1 MKQYAAFLLISVI
14 ASLAVSA
21 QVKPASSPTPTAIPS
36 LVPIKPGST
45 IKPMAEQRVVDTGS
59 VVGRKYTNNSFG
71 FELRFPDTWL
81 ISDGIL
87 ETSMKKNGYNLHVAD
102 LSRIDPRFQADIRH
116 FEKQVTLLLTVYR
129 SLPGTIENGII
140 LISAEDL
147 AGNPQI
153 KDAVDYLDAIRATY
167 QTLRLPPGF
176 KYSETQAEKL
186 GLMQFGYLETSAKTG
201 KKRLYATVR
210 NGFAIMFTIS
220 YTSGDDLQAMREVL
234 TRGNFALK

>member
-1 MKQYAAFLLISVI
+1 MKQYAAILAISLIVTLS
-14 ASLAVSA
+14 VSA
-21 QVKPASSPTPTAIPS
+21 QVKPAQSPTPTTIPS
-36 LVPIKPGST
+36 IVPVKPGST
-45 IKPMAEQRVVDTGS
+45 MTPMAEQSARDMGS
-59 VVGRKYTNNSFG
+59 VSGRTYTNKTFG
-71 FELRFPDTWL
+71 FEVSFPETWL
-81 ISDGIL
+81 IPDSNL
-87 ETSMKKNGYNLHVAD
+87 ETSLKKNGYNLHVAD

-129 SLPGTIENGII
+129 SLPGTIENGIM
-140 LISAEDL
+140 LISAENL

-167 QTLRLPPGF
+167 ITLRLPPDF
-176 KYSETQAEKL
+176 KYSETRAEKL
-186 GLMQFGYLETSAKTG
+186 GSMQFGFLDTSAKTG

-220 YTSGDDLQAMREVL
+220 YTSGDDLLAMRQVL

>member
-1 MKQYAAFLLISVI
+1 MKQYAAFLVVVLLATFSVG
-14 ASLAVSA
+14 A
-21 QVKPASSPTPTAIPS
+21 QVKPAQSPAPTAIPS
-36 LVPIKPGST
+36 IIPIKPGST
-45 IKPMAEQRVVDTGS
+45 ITPMAEQPAVDTGS
-59 VVGRKYTNNSFG
+59 VSGRKYTNHTFG
-71 FELRFPDTWL
+71 FEVSFPETW
-81 ISDGIL
+81 SVPDSTL

-102 LSRIDPRFQADIRH
+102 LSTIDPRFQADIRH
-116 FEKQVTLLLTVYR
+116 FEKRVTVLLTVYR
-129 SLPGTIENGII
+129 SMPGTIENGII

-167 QTLRLPPGF
+167 KKLRLPPDF
-176 KYSETQAEKL
+176 KYSETSAEKL
-186 GLMQFGYLETSAKTG
+186 GSMQFGFLDTSSKTG

-220 YTSGDDLQAMREVL
+220 YTNGDDLQAMRQVL